1 MGKRVKKLFLSIV
14 LAVFGAM
21 SLVGPV
27 FATPAEEDNNPFHT
41 PTASDTTKQPET
53 TTDNDTTNPFHTPT
67 ATDKDDDDNNADDA
81 ANNGETSEAAQ
92 VSKSC
97 SDQVGS
103 LSWIIC
109 PGTGLLHDG
118 KAEPVL

>member
-1 MGKRVKKLFLSIV
+1 MVMGKRVKKLFLSIV

-27 FATPAEEDNNPFHT
+27 FATPAGEDNNQFHT

-53 TTDNDTTNPFHTPT
+53 TTDNNPTNQFHTPT
-67 ATDKDDDDNNADDA
+67 ATDKDDDDDDNNTDDTE
-81 ANNGETSEAAQ
+81 NNGEASEAAQ

-97 SDQVGS
+97 KPKLDY
-103 LSWIIC
+103 LS
-109 PGTGLLHDG
+109 GHRSSR
-118 KAEPVL
+118 